1 MPEWRIREARPE
13 DCHQILHLIK
23 VSVITL
29 WISLY
34 QLADLQDIFFKGGG
48 GGEVE

>member
-23 VSVITL
+23 VGVITL
-29 WISLY
+29 MNLPVPVDRSSRR
-34 QLADLQDIFFKGGG
+34 FFKGWVGG
-48 GGEVE
+48 GG